1 MKELT
6 TILKWCARTIPS
18 SFRFIIISQ
27 IIHLFISLW
36 TPPNKKILKWWIK
49 MFEINHNIHGLK
61 LSWTEKSPRFKI
73 GCLILVLNVPI
84 NTDTALKTGSD
95 YIPRINNLVGYFFWK
110 DTFIAYQYIQ
120 HGINYLYGKR
130 LLHNLYFMIRTS
142 LWENTFR
149 DYVV

>member
-6 TILKWCARTIPS
+6 RLLKWSARTIPS

-36 TPPNKKILKWWIK
+36 TPASKRILKWWTK
-49 MFEINHNIHGLK
+49 MFEINHNIHGLE
-61 LSWTEKSPRFKI
+61 LSWIEKSPRSKM
-73 GCLILVLNVPI
+73 GCLILNEPI

-95 YIPRINNLVGYFFWK
+95 YIPRLINLLGYFFWM
-110 DTFIAYQYIQ
+110 DTIIVYQYMQ

-130 LLHNLYFMIRTS
+130 LLHSLYFMIRTL
-142 LWENTFR
+142 LWQNTFL
-149 DYVV
+149 D